1 MRLHWDV
8 GGRRRAV
15 SLGPP
20 SSLLS
25 SAGKLPEKP
34 RKPDGEGRAGE
45 TVQTPGPAENQGPA
59 ANFPLPDRAQ
69 NTGSNP
75 VGATKL
81 FLLSVS
87 GPGSRNIPMFLE
99 PIGARP
105 TAW

>member
-1 MRLHWDV
+1 MYRFRWRHLKLV
-8 GGRRRAV
+8 GGSFYIGASYTDRFGHIGEFIPVPAVEAWLKLTSRRWHQD
-15 SLGPP
+15 S
-20 SSLLS
+20 
-25 SAGKLPEKP
+25 
-34 RKPDGEGRAGE
+34 
-45 TVQTPGPAENQGPA
+45 
-59 ANFPLPDRAQ
+59 

-81 FLLSVS
+81 ISLSVS

>member
-1 MRLHWDV
+1 MYRFRWRHLKLV
-8 GGRRRAV
+8 GGSFYIGASYTDRFGHIGEFIPVPAVEAWLKLTSRRWHQD
-15 SLGPP
+15 S
-20 SSLLS
+20 
-25 SAGKLPEKP
+25 
-34 RKPDGEGRAGE
+34 
-45 TVQTPGPAENQGPA
+45 
-59 ANFPLPDRAQ
+59 

-99 PIGARP
+99 PMGARS

>member
-1 MRLHWDV
+1 VVALDRFDALGLV
-8 GGRRRAV
+8 GFNINPHYQEADPLMAAYSETRDDRIREYHVVDTNPVVG
-15 SLGPP
+15 LE
-20 SSLLS
+20 
-25 SAGKLPEKP
+25 SAW
-34 RKPDGEGRAGE
+34 RTA
-45 TVQTPGPAENQGPA
+45 
-59 ANFPLPDRAQ
+59 

-87 GPGSRNIPMFLE
+87 GPGSRNIRMFLE